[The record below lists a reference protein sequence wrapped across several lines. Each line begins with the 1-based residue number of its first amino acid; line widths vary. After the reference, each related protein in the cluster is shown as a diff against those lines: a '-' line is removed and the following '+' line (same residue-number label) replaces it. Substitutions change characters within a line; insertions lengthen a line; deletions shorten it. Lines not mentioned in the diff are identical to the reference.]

1 MPSLS
6 PKTNI
11 LGFSNAYHLLR
22 RTTYNVTKEKIVEFS
37 TKTPLEAITTLF
49 TFTAPNPPSPLN
61 NVGETIVP
69 TAANPIITD
78 TQTTVNSVRNDLY
91 WWLYSAMRDSSAQH
105 KIAFF
110 LHLLFVT
117 DDDTS
122 FWTNYDY
129 KELLRFH
136 VNGSLKDLAVRITQN
151 PRMLIY
157 LNNNVNQNTS
167 PNQNYAREFLELF
180 TILKGPQIATG
191 NYTNYT
197 ETDVQQAARV
207 LTGFSLT
214 STIHLDKTARL
225 TSLDPITNLPKGEV
239 KVNKHDTGSKT
250 FTGAFGGQ
258 IIAGGTNE
266 TTIKDELQNFINMIF
281 NQDETAKAYCR
292 RIYRYFVGR
301 EITPEIE
308 TGIIAPLAIALKADN
323 YNILPTLTTLL
334 KSKHFYDE
342 EEAIIGDK
350 IIGSLVRNP
359 VELYLH
365 MFSLLNLQMPSYSA
379 NPSAIHSMMNVVNT
393 YSTSAGMPIFR
404 PQSVNGYSG
413 YSSSP
418 NYDKNW
424 ITTSSLRIRY
434 TNTIDYL
441 INGLTYNGFNFKL
454 NNAAFVKDSG
464 YFSNPGNADILVT
477 EFLQMMFVEVPDGE
491 RYIYFKTI
499 FLNNLS
505 STNWLNEWNNYINT
519 GIATNVK
526 IPIDRLVKA
535 IIKSPEFQII

>member
-393 YSTSAGMPIFR
+393 YSTNAGMPIFS

-505 STNWLNEWNNYINT
+505 SINWLNEWNNYINT

>member
-91 WWLYSAMRDSSAQH
+91 WWLYSAMRDPSAQH

-136 VNGSLKDLAVRITQN
+136 VNGSLKDLALRMTQN

-157 LNNNVNQNTS
+157 LNNNVNLNTS

-393 YSTSAGMPIFR
+393 YSTNAGMPIFS

-505 STNWLNEWNNYINT
+505 SINWLNEWNNYINT

>member
-1 MPSLS
+1 
-6 PKTNI
+6 
-11 LGFSNAYHLLR
+11 
-22 RTTYNVTKEKIVEFS
+22 
-37 TKTPLEAITTLF
+37 
-49 TFTAPNPPSPLN
+49 
-61 NVGETIVP
+61 
-69 TAANPIITD
+69 
-78 TQTTVNSVRNDLY
+78 
-91 WWLYSAMRDSSAQH
+91 
-105 KIAFF
+105 
-110 LHLLFVT
+110 
-117 DDDTS
+117 
-122 FWTNYDY
+122 
-129 KELLRFH
+129 
-136 VNGSLKDLAVRITQN
+136 
-151 PRMLIY
+151 
-157 LNNNVNQNTS
+157 
-167 PNQNYAREFLELF
+167 
-180 TILKGPQIATG
+180 
-191 NYTNYT
+191 
-197 ETDVQQAARV
+197 
-207 LTGFSLT
+207 
-214 STIHLDKTARL
+214 
-225 TSLDPITNLPKGEV
+225 
-239 KVNKHDTGSKT
+239 
-250 FTGAFGGQ
+250 
-258 IIAGGTNE
+258 
-266 TTIKDELQNFINMIF
+266 
-281 NQDETAKAYCR
+281 
-292 RIYRYFVGR
+292 VGR

-393 YSTSAGMPIFR
+393 YSTNAGMPIFS

-441 INGLTYNGFNFKL
+441 INGLMYNGFNFKL

-505 STNWLNEWNNYINT
+505 SINWLNEWNNYINT